1 VVPGD
6 EEILSDPEEVRDRL
20 EKQIELIIDGG
31 AGTLDP
37 TTIID
42 LTGPEPVL
50 VRQGRGDAAAF
61 GL

>member
-1 VVPGD
+1 M
-6 EEILSDPEEVRDRL
+6 LSDPDEVLERL
-20 EKQIELIIDGG
+20 GKQIDLVIDGG

-42 LTGPEPVL
+42 LTGVEPVL
-50 VRQGRGDAAAF
+50 LRQGRGDAAAF